1 MFYILNKIS
10 NQEFALSKIKNKINR
25 INGLVLIFFYVFLYF
40 FSNNFIY
47 SQSLEKKDCE
57 YLIPMGN
64 ILQIDAELKNIIVR
78 NEVDNCPLKI
88 GDSILKVENNDIT
101 SCEDFSYIISSLNKA
116 NDISILIRRDNS
128 VFCLKCN
135 KNDLENINFNNL
147 ISGFATLTYI
157 NPDTKEFGA
166 VAHSINIGSSRKVPI
181 KKGCVSFT
189 DKLNIKKSHKGNVGC
204 INATKENVIGE
215 FDANTTFGIKG
226 TVNNINL
233 SNYKKYKVAEIDEV
247 KLGKAQIILQNKNN
261 ICKKYNIE
269 IIDIEN
275 QKKPDSKGIKI
286 RITDPQLIKET
297 GGIVQGM
304 SGTPIVQNNKIVGA
318 VSHALENNPNVG
330 YGVYIK
336 WMLEETN

>member
-1 MFYILNKIS
+1 MFYILNKIF
-10 NQEFALSKIKNKINR
+10 NQESALYKIKNR

-47 SQSLEKKDCE
+47 SQSIENNCE

-78 NEVDNCPLKI
+78 NEVDDCPLKV
-88 GDSILKVENNDIT
+88 GDSILKLENNDVT
-101 SCEDFSYIISSLNKA
+101 SYEDFNHILSSLNKTD
-116 NDISILIRRDNS
+116 DISILIRRENS

-135 KNDLENINFNNL
+135 KNALEKINFNNL

-157 NPDTKEFGA
+157 NPETKEFGA
-166 VAHSINIGSSRKVPI
+166 VAHSINIGSSKKVPI
-181 KKGCVSFT
+181 KKGCISCT
-189 DKLNIKKSHKGNVGC
+189 NRLNIKKSRKGNVGC
-204 INATKENVIGE
+204 INATKDSVIGE

-226 TVNNINL
+226 QVNNIDL
-233 SNYKKYKVAEIDEV
+233 SKYKKYKVAEVEEV

-261 ICKKYNIE
+261 ICKKYDIE
-269 IIDIEN
+269 IINIEN
-275 QKKPDSKGIKI
+275 QKRPDSKGLKIK
-286 RITDPQLIKET
+286 ITDPRLIKET

-304 SGTPIVQNNKIVGA
+304 SGTPIIQGNKIVGA

-330 YGVYIK
+330 YAVHIK

>member
-1 MFYILNKIS
+1 MFYILNKIF
-10 NQEFALSKIKNKINR
+10 NQESALYKIKNR

-47 SQSLEKKDCE
+47 SQSIENNCE

-78 NEVDNCPLKI
+78 NEVDDCPLKV
-88 GDSILKVENNDIT
+88 GDSILKLENNDVT
-101 SCEDFSYIISSLNKA
+101 SYEDFNHILSSLNKTD
-116 NDISILIRRDNS
+116 DISILIRRENS

-135 KNDLENINFNNL
+135 KNALEKINFNNL

-157 NPDTKEFGA
+157 NPETKEFGA
-166 VAHSINIGSSRKVPI
+166 VAHSINIGSSKKVPI
-181 KKGCVSFT
+181 KKGCISCT
-189 DKLNIKKSHKGNVGC
+189 NRLNIKKSRKGNVGC
-204 INATKENVIGE
+204 INATKDSVIGE

-226 TVNNINL
+226 HVDNIDL
-233 SNYKKYKVAEIDEV
+233 SKYKKYKVAEVDEV

-261 ICKKYNIE
+261 ICKKYDIE
-269 IIDIEN
+269 IINIEN
-275 QKKPDSKGIKI
+275 QKRPDSKGLKIK
-286 RITDPQLIKET
+286 ITDPRLIKET

-304 SGTPIVQNNKIVGA
+304 SGTPIIQGNKIVGA
-318 VSHALENNPNVG
+318 VSHALESNPNVG
-330 YGVYIK
+330 YAVHIK

>member
-1 MFYILNKIS
+1 MFYILNKNFKDEVAIS
-10 NQEFALSKIKNKINR
+10 KVKSK

-47 SQSLEKKDCE
+47 SQSLEKSDCE

-78 NEVDNCPLKI
+78 NEIDNCPLKI
-88 GDSILKVENNDIT
+88 GDSILKIEDNDIN
-101 SCEDFSYIISSLNKA
+101 SYEDFNYTLSSLNKT
-116 NDISILIRRDNS
+116 NNISVLIRREKS

-135 KNDLENINFNNL
+135 KSALEKINFNNL

-157 NPDTKEFGA
+157 NPETKEFGA
-166 VAHSINIGSSRKVPI
+166 VAHAINIGTTKKIPI
-181 KKGCVSFT
+181 KKGCISCT
-189 DKLNIKKSHKGNVGC
+189 NNLNIKKSRKGNVGC
-204 INATKENVIGE
+204 INASKNDVIGE
-215 FDANTTFGIKG
+215 FSDNTTFGIKG
-226 TVNNINL
+226 KINDIDL
-233 SNYKKYKVAEIDEV
+233 SNHKRYKVAEIDDV

-269 IIDIEN
+269 IINIEK
-275 QKKPDSKGIKI
+275 QRTPDSKGIKI
-286 RITDPQLIKET
+286 KITDPQLLKET

-304 SGTPIVQNNKIVGA
+304 SGTPIVQGDKIVGA
-318 VSHALENNPNVG
+318 VSHALENNPSIG

-336 WMLEETN
+336 WMLEESK